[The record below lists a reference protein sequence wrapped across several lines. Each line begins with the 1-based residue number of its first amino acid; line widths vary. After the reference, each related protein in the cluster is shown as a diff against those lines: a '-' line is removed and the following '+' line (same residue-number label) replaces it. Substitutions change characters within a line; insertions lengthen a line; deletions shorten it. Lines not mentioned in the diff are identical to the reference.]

1 MKQLPKDLQKF
12 ILTKILKRCIP
23 CAIILFAVI
32 AVLFLF
38 GDTLLGEENNIFKQT
53 CIIIAV
59 IIPFYVCGVP
69 FKLLDTTFCG
79 KIVEVRQELS
89 LDNERSFK
97 PSREGMFT
105 KNTVFVTLITPSG
118 KRIRRKCFS
127 GRLDQIKN
135 TEKFKVGDEIF
146 HLALS
151 DRTILIP
158 KAKDTVVEC
167 AVCSRSNQKDLN
179 LCEECGHTLVK
190 DLSTIN

>member
-1 MKQLPKDLQKF
+1 M
-12 ILTKILKRCIP
+12 
-23 CAIILFAVI
+23 
-32 AVLFLF
+32 
-38 GDTLLGEENNIFKQT
+38 
-53 CIIIAV
+53 
-59 IIPFYVCGVP
+59 
-69 FKLLDTTFCG
+69 
-79 KIVEVRQELS
+79 
-89 LDNERSFK
+89 DNERSFK